1 MSATLLTAL
10 LVLVPASATTPT
22 PTSPAPIHFPVLVN
36 VPAWLNPPR
45 PPTPRPTAT
54 DMRTTLRPDT
64 QASLV
69 ASLQVPGALVLP
81 APGEYRGHEAMRV
94 AAGVT
99 LDGRGLVVLR
109 GSGLR
114 VYGAEGVTIRGVTI
128 TGAATDAIELVHTRR
143 ATIEHVDLSGAAD
156 GLIDVIRVGGP
167 GGLIVVR
174 DSILHDDD
182 KCSLVGH
189 FDRDGDEDARVLFE
203 RVTFRDCGART
214 PKVHRALVTLV
225 DCRIIAWRSRAVDVQ
240 LGGHVSLTRVR
251 FDEGPDSGPHIRLES
266 GGTFVESG
274 TLFVPF
280 RHRYPAE

>member
-1 MSATLLTAL
+1 MSAILLAAL
-10 LVLVPASATTPT
+10 LVLVPTSTPV
-22 PTSPAPIHFPVLVN
+22 PDPLLHFPALAN
-36 VPAWLNPPR
+36 VPSWMNPPR
-45 PPTPRPTAT
+45 TPTPRPTAT
-54 DMRTTLRPDT
+54 DARTTLRPDT
-64 QASLV
+64 SARLE
-69 ASLQVPGALVLP
+69 AALLVPGALVLP
-81 APGEYRGHEAMRV
+81 VPGEYRGRAAMRV

-99 LDGRGLVVLR
+99 LDGRGLVALR

-114 VYGAEGVTIRGVTI
+114 VYGAEGTTIRGVTI

-189 FDRDGDEDARVLFE
+189 FDRDGDEDTRVLFE

-214 PKVHRALVTLV
+214 PKVHRARVNLV

-251 FDEGPDSGPHIRLES
+251 FDEGQDSGPHIRLES